1 MPPDECGWKTLT
13 TVFPPEHHDILPNP
27 FPHPLAATTTDA
39 NSEHPHHAYLSP
51 DADLVLMST
60 DGIKFRVH
68 SLTMMM
74 ASEIA
79 FGDMVKMGPN
89 AKETDD
95 DPAPAYETNDAI
107 ELAIKDQPT

>member
-1 MPPDECGWKTLT
+1 M
-13 TVFPPEHHDILPNP
+13 TVTPPEHHGILPNLSP
-27 FPHPLAATTTDA
+27 YPLAATTMDA
-39 NSEHPHHAYLSP
+39 NSDHSHPAYLSP

-68 SLTMMM
+68 SLTMTT

-79 FGDMVKMGPN
+79 FGDMVKMDPN

-95 DPAPAYETNDAI
+95 DPAPAYEANDAI